1 MRVRGTRGA
10 PHGPLTLPLSPF
22 GCEGI
27 RIRVRGVGLAV
38 ALALLSLAPAAEAA
52 VLDRIAAV
60 VNNDVITLS
69 EVQEEALPQIQKIT
83 KDYVEREQD
92 AQLVN
97 LYQKYLD
104 QLIVRRL
111 QIQEA
116 RKDQLIPSAAEVNAT
131 LDDLK
136 KKNGFK
142 TDDEL
147 KRALATEGL
156 SLEAFRRR
164 VGEQLALS
172 RITLKA
178 VRNKIII
185 DEKEIQQFYE
195 ANREEYRRTPEV
207 TIRHILIGVPP
218 EASEAQVAEARA
230 KAEGAL
236 AKLRAGTDFAEV
248 ARAVS
253 DGPTAQTGGSL
264 GTLHRGE
271 MAPELEEPAFT
282 LGVGQ
287 VSDLIRTQAGFN
299 IIKVEARKEEP
310 VAPLE
315 EVRDKIREALL
326 DQKYDAKYKEWI
338 ESLKRTA
345 SIQIRIHGDPDQVV
359 LPPGS
364 APADR
369 PSAAPKPSVT
379 KR

>member
-1 MRVRGTRGA
+1 MGGGA
-10 PHGPLTLPLSPF
+10 ERRRALGAAIGFALGLRLLLP
-22 GCEGI
+22 
-27 RIRVRGVGLAV
+27 
-38 ALALLSLAPAAEAA
+38 APAAEAA

-83 KDYVEREQD
+83 KDFVEREQD

-97 LYQKYLD
+97 LYQRYLD

-131 LDDLK
+131 IDDLK

-156 SLEAFRRR
+156 SLDAFRRR

-195 ANREEYRRTPEV
+195 ANRDKYRRTPEV
-207 TIRHILIGVPP
+207 VIRHILIAVPP
-218 EASEAQVAEARA
+218 EASGPQVAEAQA
-230 KAEGAL
+230 KAEAAL

-248 ARAVS
+248 AKAYS
-253 DGPTAQTGGSL
+253 DGPTGQTGGSL

-271 MAPELEEPAFT
+271 LAPELEEPAFT
-282 LGVGQ
+282 LAVGR

-315 EVRDKIREALL
+315 EVRDRIREALL

-338 ESLKRTA
+338 EGLKRTA
-345 SIQIRIHGDPDQVV
+345 SIQIRIKGDPDQVV
-359 LPPGS
+359 APPRS
-364 APADR
+364 APATR
-369 PSAAPKPSVT
+369 SSAAPAPSAIN
-379 KR
+379 R